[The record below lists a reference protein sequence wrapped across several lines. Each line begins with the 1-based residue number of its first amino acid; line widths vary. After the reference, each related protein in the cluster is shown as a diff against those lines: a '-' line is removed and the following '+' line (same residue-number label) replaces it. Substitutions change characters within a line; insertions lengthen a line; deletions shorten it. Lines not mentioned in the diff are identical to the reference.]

1 MRRRQLLKNM
11 AAASIATG
19 MGSLAFPLRALADC
33 SATSPDMDKTLVNFM
48 LSGGADMR
56 FVFMPAPGVLDP
68 VHEGLMFSARQSL
81 YPDWRA
87 DDTLSYFD
95 VFHTNYD
102 IPFGEAFGIHKS
114 CGWLTSQFEQG
125 RVAVIANAFCSRNR
139 RHDQSILNANAG
151 EPGFNELIYNRDGW
165 GGRLVNALGSSANAV
180 ELGSAISVF
189 SQGPDA
195 GSRLDQVIHA
205 QNTRDIAL
213 PDVDPVS
220 GGGTGRHD
228 IVTRALK
235 SYYGARGPEVAS
247 EKSSNWPYHT
257 FFNHNAAFREFG
269 GAMNECMDA
278 RGDLPE
284 PLNSLNLISNGF
296 ELQVKNLYDVCL
308 APDVLGA
315 RTISMGYG
323 GWDTHGNQEFR
334 AGRNLGDIF
343 GTDKGLDTAMQAIAG
358 IPSAVPGI
366 PTNAH
371 DQLTFYFASDFGRQI
386 VANGDL
392 GTDHGKGIYAILIGT
407 DVEGGVYG
415 DMFPPSEASDADG
428 QIPLTR
434 HGADITGLTT
444 TEKILAE
451 ACEWVEPGT
460 SSSVFPNAAS
470 STEIETPGML
480 NDLFKTV

>member
-11 AAASIATG
+11 AAASIVAG
-19 MGSLAFPLRALADC
+19 MGSMAFPLRALADC
-33 SATSPDMDKTLVNFM
+33 SPASPNMNKTLVNFM

-56 FVFMPAPGVLDP
+56 FVFMPAPGVLDLD
-68 VHEGLMFSARQSL
+68 HEDLMFTARQSL

-87 DDTLSYFD
+87 NNSLSYFD
-95 VFHTNYD
+95 VFHNNYD
-102 IPFGEAFGIHKS
+102 IPLGQDFGIHKS
-114 CGWLTSQFEQG
+114 CGWLTSQFELG

-151 EPGFNELIYNRDGW
+151 EPDFDQLIYDRDGW
-165 GGRLVNALGSSANAV
+165 GGRLVNAIGPDARAV
-180 ELGSAISVF
+180 ELGGAITVF
-189 SQGPDA
+189 NQGPETGA
-195 GSRLDQVIHA
+195 RLEQVIHA

-213 PDVDPVS
+213 PDVNPTT

-228 IVTRALK
+228 VVTRALK

-247 EKSSNWPYHT
+247 EKSANWPFHT

-269 GAMNECMDA
+269 SAMNECMDA
-278 RGDLPE
+278 RGGIPE
-284 PLNSLNLISNGF
+284 PLNSLNLFSNSF
-296 ELQVKNLYDVCL
+296 ELQIKNLYDVCL
-308 APDVLGA
+308 APDILSP

-343 GTDKGLDTAMQAIAG
+343 GTGQGLDTAMQAIAG
-358 IPSAVPGI
+358 IPSAVPGEA
-366 PTNAH
+366 TNAH
-371 DQLTFYFASDFGRQI
+371 DQLTFYFASDFGRQL
-386 VANGDL
+386 VANGGI
-392 GTDHGKGIYAILIGT
+392 GTDHGKGIYALLIGT

-415 DMFPPSEASDADG
+415 TMFPESEASDALG

-434 HGADITGLTT
+434 HGSDITGLTT

-460 SSSVFPNAAS
+460 SADVFPNAAD
-470 STEIETPGML
+470 STDIETPGML
-480 NDLFKTV
+480 DGLFKTT